1 MMGTQKLSLRTYPLV
16 TVVLLVIGLMGCE
29 SLARKFTRKPK
40 HGPERPSPVIS
51 FKDYG
56 NGSTPLDRYRKHY
69 MLFEYW
75 NAELMDELQQ
85 AMMNA
90 KRARRASH
98 EAVQELQILRG
109 LLQEPLRARIDP
121 VIGQR
126 QQLDGQ
132 LKTDALTAAQRA
144 TVSRLLE
151 QQTRQLHR
159 DFASRK
165 VQDKLTATPPTD
177 AGGH

>member
-1 MMGTQKLSLRTYPLV
+1 MNTSKRSLALLIVSCLLLSA
-16 TVVLLVIGLMGCE
+16 GLGCE
-29 SLARKFTRKPK
+29 SVARKFTRKPK
-40 HGPERPSPVIS
+40 HAPGRPSPVIN
-51 FKDYG
+51 FQDY
-56 NGSTPLDRYRKHY
+56 SASATPLDRYRKHY

-75 NAELMDELQQ
+75 NAELTDELQQ
-85 AMMNA
+85 TMMNA

-98 EAVQELQILRG
+98 EACQELQTLRG
-109 LLQEPLRARIDP
+109 LLPEPLRAKIDP
-121 VIGQR
+121 VIDQR
-126 QQLDGQ
+126 RRLDGQ
-132 LKTDALTAAQRA
+132 LKTDALTAAQRE

-151 QQTRQLHR
+151 QQTRQLHH